1 MTFFAQETGHYMRHA
16 TSRGWRSCVFN
27 RRSHAGVPLTTP
39 TFNVMGDTND
49 TKEQVRF
56 VRERF
61 PNSYLAMVGV
71 SAGSGLLFSYLG
83 KEGNNTPINVAAAL
97 CPAYD
102 IRRAFR

>member
-1 MTFFAQETGHYMRHA
+1 MRHA

-61 PNSYLAMVGV
+61 PSSYLAMVGV